1 MISGA
6 VARRAVANATLLDWL
21 PVAVVPPILVAD
33 AAISAAGNPIT
44 VVNVLAGIVGCLPLA
59 LRRRV
64 PLHALFVLV
73 TGGIILVLWRL
84 HPPNTVVLIP
94 MIALFELAKRGDRRR
109 SLWMSVATVP
119 CVFVSVVPF
128 AASSQLISI
137 VVRNLALCL
146 LAIAAGDVL
155 RSRELSAGRM
165 AAAREEETRRRM
177 GEERLQI
184 AREVHDVVAHAM
196 TAINVQAGVAAHLLE
211 KDPRQAYDAL
221 RTIKHTSGG
230 ALRDL
235 RETLEVLRDP
245 SQSAPLGPQA
255 GLADLEPLAVGLR
268 SAGIAVDLQLGS
280 VADVPVRV
288 QGAAYRIVQEAL
300 TNVAR
305 HAQATRVSVSVRRVA
320 DAVAIEVVDD
330 GRAHDGVAGNGAG
343 TGNGVRGMVERATTL
358 GGTLEAAPADG
369 GGWRVR
375 ARLPIA
381 AGESAVR

>member
-21 PVAVVPPILVAD
+21 PVALVPPILVAD
-33 AAISAAGNPIT
+33 AAISAAGHPIT
-44 VVNVLAGIVGCLPLA
+44 VVNVLAGIVGCMPLA
-59 LRRRV
+59 VRRQV
-64 PLHALFVLV
+64 PLPALFVLV

-94 MIALFELAKRGDRRR
+94 MVGLFELAKRGDRRR

-119 CVFVSVVPF
+119 CVFVSVLPF
-128 AASSQLISI
+128 AASSQLVSV

-146 LAIAAGDVL
+146 LAIAAGDIL
-155 RSRELSAGRM
+155 RSRVLSGQRM

-177 GEERLQI
+177 GEERLQV
-184 AREVHDVVAHAM
+184 AREVHDLVAHAM

-211 KDPRQAYDAL
+211 RDPRQAYDAL

-235 RETLEVLRDP
+235 RATLDVLRDP
-245 SQSAPLGPQA
+245 SQRAPLGPAA
-255 GLADLEPLAVGLR
+255 GLADLDPLAGGLR
-268 SAGIAVDLQLGS
+268 SAGIAVDLQL
-280 VADVPVRV
+280 DPVPDAPVGV
-288 QGAAYRIVQEAL
+288 QRAGYRIVQEAL

-305 HAQATRVSVSVRRVA
+305 HAQATRVSVSVRRVPG
-320 DAVAIEVVDD
+320 AVAIEVLDD
-330 GRAHDGVAGNGAG
+330 GRARDGVAANGRRA
-343 TGNGVRGMVERATTL
+343 GNGVRGMVERATAL

-381 AGESAVR
+381 AGESSAS